1 MGESFEEPV
10 VGLLAEEWEA
20 ICGLGGQLTDE
31 EWDLPSECPGWTV
44 RDVLSHMVGTERSLL
59 GDPQPPAAPEAPH
72 VRNPVGT
79 MNEAWVAER
88 RGRPGS
94 EVLAEFE
101 AVTRRRI
108 EELAGFGR
116 ERFEQVGPSPVG
128 QVPYREFMAVR
139 VMDCWVH
146 EQDMRVATGR
156 PGHSEGPVADLA
168 LGRIASAMGFV
179 VGKKAAAPE
188 GTTVRFSLSGPSA
201 RELGVAVR
209 DGRGRAEE
217 LSEPTLT
224 LEMDTEVFWRL
235 GCGRVSGE
243 AALDAG
249 LVGMGGD
256 EDLGRRILRNMAFM
270 I

>member
-1 MGESFEEPV
+1 MGGSFEEPV

-20 ICGLGGQLTDE
+20 ICALGGQLTDE
-31 EWDLPSECPGWTV
+31 EWELPSECPGWSV

-59 GDPQPPAAPEAPH
+59 GDPAPPAAPEAPH
-72 VRNPVGT
+72 VRNPVGAL
-79 MNEAWVAER
+79 NEAWVAER
-88 RGRPGS
+88 RSRPGP
-94 EVLAEFE
+94 EVLAEFAE
-101 AVTRRRI
+101 VTHRRL
-108 EELAGFGR
+108 EELAGFGP

-156 PGHSEGPVADLA
+156 PGHSEGPVAELA

-179 VGKKAAAPE
+179 VAKKAAAPE
-188 GTTVRFSLSGPSA
+188 GTAVRFSLSGSPA
-201 RELGVAVR
+201 REVGVVVR

-217 LSEPTLT
+217 VLEPTLT
-224 LEMDTEVFWRL
+224 LEMDAELFWRL

-249 LVGMGGD
+249 LVAIHGED
-256 EDLGRRILRNMAFM
+256 DLGGRIVRNMAFM

>member
-1 MGESFEEPV
+1 MAGPVVEPV

-20 ICGLGGQLTDE
+20 IAELGAGLEPG
-31 EWDLPSECPGWTV
+31 EWDLPSECPGWSV

-59 GDPQPPAAPEAPH
+59 GDPQPAAAPEAPH

-88 RGRPGS
+88 RSHPGA
-94 EVLAEFE
+94 EVLAEFRE
-101 AVTRRRI
+101 VTGRR
-108 EELAGFGR
+108 LAQLGGFGPD
-116 ERFEQVGPSPVG
+116 RFDQVGPSPVG

-156 PGHSEGPVADLA
+156 PGHSSGPVAELA
-168 LGRIASAMGFV
+168 LARIASAMGFV

-188 GTTVRFSLSGPSA
+188 SSAVRFSLSGSPA
-201 RELGVAVR
+201 REVGVVVR
-209 DGRGRAEE
+209 EGRARLEAVTD
-217 LSEPTLT
+217 PTVGI
-224 LEMDTEVFWRL
+224 EMDAELFWRL
-235 GCGRVSGE
+235 GCGRVTGD

-249 LVGMGGD
+249 LIGITGD
-256 EDLGRRILRNMAFM
+256 EELGIRIVRNMAFM